1 MRPDQEPEDRFA
13 RTREFVSEVRDA
25 QQLDEQ
31 QRAALQQLT
40 LHGRGISE
48 RGIATYGRQ
57 TWDEAASALSR
68 TISKRLGCS
77 EAEAQMRLTHDIRN
91 YDDGGHIVMHLAD
104 NADRFESLMGM
115 SAEQQ
120 KVELARVEAEASS
133 HGRRIGGKRP
143 AWMLNHRE
151 GRVSDSDWNR
161 SGGNHL
167 NDLVARVDQRIE
179 ANG

>member
-1 MRPDQEPEDRFA
+1 
-13 RTREFVSEVRDA
+13 
-25 QQLDEQ
+25 
-31 QRAALQQLT
+31 
-40 LHGRGISE
+40 
-48 RGIATYGRQ
+48 
-57 TWDEAASALSR
+57 
-68 TISKRLGCS
+68 
-77 EAEAQMRLTHDIRN
+77 MRLTHDIRN
-91 YDDGGHIVMHLAD
+91 YDDGGHIVMHPAD

-133 HGRRIGGKRP
+133 HGRRVGGKRP
-143 AWMLNHRE
+143 AWMLNDRE